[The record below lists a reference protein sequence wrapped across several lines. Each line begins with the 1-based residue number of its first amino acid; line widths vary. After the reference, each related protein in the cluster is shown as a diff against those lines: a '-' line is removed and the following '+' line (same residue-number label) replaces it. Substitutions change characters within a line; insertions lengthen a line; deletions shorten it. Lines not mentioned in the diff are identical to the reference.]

1 MSHCGCV
8 SMFFIINFTHL
19 LHNLQI
25 LHPGDTFTPIDKE
38 STRDSTN
45 STQSAKRTGSRM
57 TLGFIVLSLL
67 LLPTAVTAFR
77 VDREITYNHQEI
89 TKRAIF
95 EVTVE
100 VCRSVAESNGKAFT
114 FPTKPYTVESV
125 AAACDIMDG
134 LKAFHESVKSILN
147 VNIKLDKSGQ
157 FESSGHHFHNEMFNA
172 GRDIIAA
179 GLTAVKANNKKG
191 NVETAKQQ
199 LGKITHTLQD
209 FYSNSNWIELGMT
222 SPNAELLNGNGNV
235 GTVAALS
242 QATCRNCIGQ
252 CTNNILNNI
261 IKDKILTSGYYTVA
275 PDTSKPAG
283 KCSNGSPMDAS
294 RTVSPTGG
302 INKDTPVSSHGH
314 LHEEAA
320 NMAISATVQLLQDIR
335 AASGDENFLR
345 MIGATSGKPLVFA
358 IDTTASMTQ
367 DIKAVQVMTDT
378 IISNSKAGLQ
388 AEPSVYVLVT
398 FHDPDPATIFKT
410 TDSKAF
416 TDKLA
421 QLVASGG
428 GDRDENSLTG
438 LEVALTGAP
447 PGSDI
452 FMFTDAGAKDKS
464 KKDSVMALLEQTKS
478 TVNIVL
484 TGNFVDVTEYKAI
497 TQASGGQL
505 LSVPVSDLGKAA
517 DLVFDSSSASSM
529 VTLLDETRESGKS
542 ENFTFMMDETTK
554 DVMIYV
560 TGPVTSVEFVD
571 PSGDKTGDVVDTSS
585 IVGNFRRIHL
595 KEEVGEWEMRVK
607 SNFPYTAKI
616 VGDSPLDFIYDIMGP
631 AQGPLGGTVAQT
643 NRPKA
648 GEKANVELTLIGSE
662 TATVT
667 EVLLLTPNG
676 TVEGKVTSLGNKEYS
691 VEFDPMPAGESR
703 LLVKGKTG
711 QGSSKTFQRLSPAK
725 IMTSSIS
732 VIAEESSGL
741 IEPGASVKMPFTIS
755 SPKKGAYTIKASNN
769 KGFPMTFPTRL
780 EMVGSSIGGEVVLS
794 APSLAQ
800 SGSEVTVTI
809 SVEDEGKTEMNYAIS
824 SFTVQRKVTDFT
836 KPVCEKI
843 SQTSC
848 PESCSSSTWE
858 VKVRV
863 TDGEGLVTTSL
874 ALGNGTMTHLPGS
887 DTVTCVTSC
896 CTKEVEIVAVDSV
909 ANDSSGDGA
918 KKSPNYLEV
927 LVLCTPV

>member
-1 MSHCGCV
+1 
-8 SMFFIINFTHL
+8 
-19 LHNLQI
+19 
-25 LHPGDTFTPIDKE
+25 
-38 STRDSTN
+38 
-45 STQSAKRTGSRM
+45 M

-89 TKRAIF
+89 TKRAIL

-261 IKDKILTSGYYTVA
+261 IRDKILTSGYYTVA

-421 QLVASGG
+421 ELVASGG

-438 LEVALTGAP
+438 LELALTGAP

-464 KKDSVMALLEQTKS
+464 KKDSVTALLEQTKS

-542 ENFTFMMDETTK
+542 ENFTFIMDETTK
-554 DVMIYV
+554 DVMVYV

-595 KEEVGEWEMRVK
+595 KEEVGEWQMRVK

-667 EVLLLTPNG
+667 EVSLLTPNG

-909 ANDSSGDGA
+909 GNVATCRYTSQRAATTTTTAPNNNLNNGNLGSTSMSPKLVHSS
-918 KKSPNYLEV
+918 V
-927 LVLCTPV
+927 LWLFICMVGFHFTS